1 MLDYQRVQS
10 YWMETSPQMRT
21 AVRAHSLT
29 LLHVLAFHVE
39 DVQYG
44 IKYPTPV
51 KLLQWLKTFH
61 EESNPPLC

>member
-51 KLLQWLKTFH
+51 KLLQ
-61 EESNPPLC
+61 

>member
-1 MLDYQRVQS
+1 MLDDQKGTVVLD
-10 YWMETSPQMRT
+10 ENMRT
-21 AVRAHSLT
+21 AVRAAVRAHSLT

-51 KLLQWLKTFH
+51 KLLQ
-61 EESNPPLC
+61 